1 MKAGLRALLCE
12 LIKSDCAL
20 NNLLS
25 RCRWGTQCSAL
36 SRPVK
41 SMCWQFIVRYPHQ
54 KHTQEEKNIIWYPIP
69 NVAYETLSAS
79 GRSFHWGT
87 VCFCWGPLLW
97 RRYGT
102 KLSNKSIDST
112 YTISFFGVVDEPSL
126 WCRAVKDP
134 TAKPKPKPKAAG
146 VPAAKTALLLSQ
158 LPRLPRTTVE
168 GLEEA
173 EEAEEETPASKRK
186 TRRKKW

>member
-1 MKAGLRALLCE
+1 MKADLRALLCE

-41 SMCWQFIVRYPHQ
+41 SMWWQFIVRYPHQ

-69 NVAYETLSAS
+69 NVAYETLPAS

-102 KLSNKSIDST
+102 KLSNKSIDSI
-112 YTISFFGVVDEPSL
+112 YTIFFFWSSRWTQPLVQGSERSYSKTE
-126 WCRAVKDP
+126 AQ
-134 TAKPKPKPKAAG
+134 AKGGRCPCC
-146 VPAAKTALLLSQ
+146 
-158 LPRLPRTTVE
+158 
-168 GLEEA
+168 
-173 EEAEEETPASKRK
+173 
-186 TRRKKW
+186 